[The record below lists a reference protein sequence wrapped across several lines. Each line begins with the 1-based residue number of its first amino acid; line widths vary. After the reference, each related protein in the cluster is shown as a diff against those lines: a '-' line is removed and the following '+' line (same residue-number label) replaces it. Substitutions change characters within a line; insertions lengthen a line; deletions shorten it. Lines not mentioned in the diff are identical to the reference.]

1 MAKISTYGPDATLT
15 NKDKVLG
22 SSYIRT
28 VNNVDEFETKKLWL
42 KPRRKLNHNINTTNI
57 FNLRMHTGN
66 LLTKVK

>member
-1 MAKISTYGPDATLT
+1 MY
-15 NKDKVLG
+15 N
-22 SSYIRT
+22 
-28 VNNVDEFETKKLWL
+28 DEFETKKLWL